1 MAHEPDPLL
10 LERQLCFA
18 VYDAAHAFSAAY
30 KPFLEPLGLTYS
42 QYLILLVLWE
52 RDGLNVKEIGQ
63 KLQLD
68 SGTLTPIL
76 KRLEALGHLKRTRD
90 PKNER
95 QLKVELT
102 DKGRSLRTKAREA
115 RANIVC
121 ALGGSEDRVQELKRA
136 LLELTPRLREVAR
149 GSGSPDVAA

>member
-1 MAHEPDPLL
+1 VAPEPDPLL

-18 VYDAAHAFSAAY
+18 VYDAAHAFTAAY

-52 RDGLNVKEIGQ
+52 RDGVNLKEIGQ

-76 KRLEALGHLKRTRD
+76 KRMEALGLLKRTRD
-90 PKNER
+90 PRNER
-95 QLKVELT
+95 PAQGGT
-102 DKGRSLRTKAREA
+102 DGRGRALRTKAGEA
-115 RANIVC
+115 RA
-121 ALGGSEDRVQELKRA
+121 
-136 LLELTPRLREVAR
+136 
-149 GSGSPDVAA
+149 